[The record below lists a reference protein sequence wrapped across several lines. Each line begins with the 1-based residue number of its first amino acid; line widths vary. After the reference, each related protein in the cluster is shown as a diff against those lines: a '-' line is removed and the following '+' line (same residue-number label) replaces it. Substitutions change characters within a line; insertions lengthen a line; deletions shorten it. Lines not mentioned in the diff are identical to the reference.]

1 VSENRAVAPPA
12 APPLVLVHGLFDT
25 PEIFRGLRHY
35 LGNRREPLLAPHLPH
50 RLGATSLE
58 TLAQRLG
65 EQIEAA
71 FGVEQ
76 PVDVLGFSMGG
87 LIARTWIQLWG
98 GAARTRRFLSVAS
111 PHGGSLV
118 ALPWP
123 RFLLAGVADMKPGSS
138 LLRRLDA
145 DLDPLR
151 RVDCTS
157 YYIPSDL
164 MVIPGWRAVLPVGPR
179 HRLPVRQHRLLMAEP
194 ASLMPISA
202 ELLRP

>member
-1 VSENRAVAPPA
+1 MSENRAVAPPA

-87 LIARTWIQLWG
+87 LIARTWIQLFG

-157 YYIPSDL
+157 YYIHSDL

-194 ASLMPISA
+194 ASLMPITA